1 MTLYDIPK
9 SFFWQKLFVWPLIS
23 ITFFIIMLIVDIVLI
38 IRLLKKEKIT
48 KDNLIKYSF
57 YLLAILFT
65 VRFMC
70 NFAQYFR
77 FGIHMPSDQEE
88 VITYV
93 GHVEK
98 IRELPSVIRFGKHDD
113 GNIRRAYS
121 VIIDGTCFFC
131 LDADY
136 FTIVN
141 KVTIKYLPNS
151 KVIVFCSLNGEGV

>member
-9 SFFWQKLFVWPLIS
+9 SFFWQKLFLWPLLS
-23 ITFFIIMLIVDIVLI
+23 IAFFIIMLIVNIVLI
-38 IRLLKKEKIT
+38 IRLIKKEKIT
-48 KDNLIKYSF
+48 KSNLIKFLSF
-57 YLLAILFT
+57 LLSVILIVSFLY
-65 VRFMC
+65 

-77 FGIHMPSDQEE
+77 FGIHMPFDQEG

-98 IRELPSVIRFGKHDD
+98 VRELPGVIRFGKHDD
-113 GNIRRAYS
+113 GNIRIAYS
-121 VIIDGTCFFC
+121 VIIDGICFFC

-136 FTIVN
+136 LTIGN

-151 KVIVFCSLNGEGV
+151 KVIVFCSFNGEGV